1 MLKRFVTITAA
12 TSMFLTTVAFSD
24 PATPSGLRMVS
35 QRKTITRE
43 IPTDYRT
50 PTDIDCRYAVM
61 WLQRE
66 LFTARA
72 DCVNVQPSG
81 DSPIQGTFCE
91 EDLEEM
97 LEEY

>member
-24 PATPSGLRMVS
+24 PAAPSGLRVVS
-35 QRKTITRE
+35 QRKTISRE
-43 IPTDYRT
+43 IPLEFQDHTDDNCHR
-50 PTDIDCRYAVM
+50 AAL
-61 WLQRE
+61 WLLDE
-66 LFTARA
+66 LAQTKAA
-72 DCVNVQPSG
+72 CVNVKPSG
-81 DSPIQGTFCE
+81 ESPIRGTFCA